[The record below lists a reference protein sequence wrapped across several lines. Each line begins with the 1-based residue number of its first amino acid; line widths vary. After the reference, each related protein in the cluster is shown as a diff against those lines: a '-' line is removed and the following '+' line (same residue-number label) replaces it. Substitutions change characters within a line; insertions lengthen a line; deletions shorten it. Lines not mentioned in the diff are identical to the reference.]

1 MISYGWKSAG
11 NVTAPAVAQTISPIA
26 KTLESTQT
34 VLCDGY
40 SFIGIA
46 IAHSN
51 LSVAPAVDVYGS
63 NFDTESAQTYKSVVS
78 HKLAIIS
85 GNALGVEIED
95 GQFGLDYTGE
105 WAAISAV
112 TKVTSFGTGSMIG
125 LMMSAAGMNGPEMSV
140 TGTTPTSSFGSLDND
155 DYVAVAG
162 SDSIPGFVVIPCGL
176 FSTIQFSCSSP
187 SSQTVTPLYCLF
199 E

>member
-1 MISYGWKSAG
+1 MRSYGWKSAG
-11 NVTAPAVAQTISPIA
+11 NVTAPLLAPTISPIA

-34 VLCDGY
+34 ALCDGY

-51 LSVAPAVDVYGS
+51 DTVAPTVEVYGT
-63 NFDTESAQTYKSVVS
+63 NFDTESSQTYKAVVN
-78 HKLAIIS
+78 HKLATIS
-85 GNALGVEIED
+85 GSALGVAIQA
-95 GQFGLDYTGE
+95 GQFGLDYNGE
-105 WAAISAV
+105 WSAIGGV

-125 LMMSAAGMNGPEMSV
+125 LMMSLAGMSGPEMSE
-140 TGTTPTSSFGSLDND
+140 TGTVTNSFGSFFND
-155 DYVAVAG
+155 DYIAVAG

-176 FSTIQFSCSSP
+176 FSTIQFACSST

-199 E
+199 D

>member
-1 MISYGWKSAG
+1 MISYGWKSVR
-11 NVTAPAVAQTISPIA
+11 NVTATAIVPPISPIA

-40 SFIGIA
+40 AYIGIA
-46 IAHSN
+46 IAHSDGT
-51 LSVAPAVDVYGS
+51 VAPTLEVYGT
-63 NFDTESAQTYKSVVS
+63 NFDTESGQAYKSVVN
-78 HKLAIIS
+78 HKLVTIDGS
-85 GNALGVEIED
+85 ALGVAIQA

-105 WAAISAV
+105 WSAIGAV
-112 TKVTSFGTGSMIG
+112 SNVTSFGTGSMIG
-125 LMMSAAGMNGPEMSV
+125 LMMATAGMNGPEMSQTGSV
-140 TGTTPTSSFGSLDND
+140 TNSFGSFSND

-176 FSTIQFSCSSP
+176 FSTIQFACSST

-199 E
+199 D